1 MPFVHVRIT
10 PDGVT
15 REKKARIIAEITQ
28 TLVSVLNKK
37 PEQTHIV
44 IDEIDTDNWGFCGM
58 LTTDY
63 RRMRESGSAAAKPK
77 PARTSASSSAR
88 AGKRRKTP

>member
-63 RRMRESGSAAAKPK
+63 RRMKSGSTVARSK